1 MEPQLR
7 ALVAAILERTY
18 RDLASGPKGN
28 GHDVSGRDYRD
39 ARAFIETGWFSSL
52 CAYLDL
58 EPDDVRRTLLS
69 KAAS

>member
-7 ALVAAILERTY
+7 ALVAAVIERTY

-28 GHDVSGRDYRD
+28 GHDVSGKDYRD
-39 ARAFIETGWFSSL
+39 ARAFIETSWFASL

-58 EPDDVRRTLLS
+58 DPDEIRQTMLS
-69 KAAS
+69 KQAS

>member
-7 ALVAAILERTY
+7 ALVAAVIERTY

-28 GHDVSGRDYRD
+28 GHDVSGKDYRD
-39 ARAFIETGWFSSL
+39 ARAFIETRWFGNL

-58 EPDDVRRTLLS
+58 DPDQIRAMLL
-69 KAAS
+69 KQAS

>member
-7 ALVAAILERTY
+7 ALVAAIIERTY

-39 ARAFIETGWFSSL
+39 ARAFIETSWFNNL

-58 EPDDVRRTLLS
+58 EPDHVRKTLLQ
-69 KAAS
+69 KQAS